1 MKSPVIIL
9 FFLVLLSVNVPS
21 QVAQIEKPIEP
32 PVDFVGD
39 GCTMFPDGDWG
50 DCCLTHDKAY
60 FRGGTQ
66 AERKAAD
73 GQLFNCVRAKGGF
86 KHRFIS
92 DIMWLGVRVGGGIFK
107 EKSFSWGFGQNKPKK
122 P

>member
-1 MKSPVIIL
+1 MRKLFITLIFLSMLPVL
-9 FFLVLLSVNVPS
+9 GPS
-21 QVAQIEKPIEP
+21 QVAENKPVLLDAP
-32 PVDFVGD
+32 ADFVGD

-50 DCCLTHDKAY
+50 DCCLAHDKAY

-73 GQLFNCVRAKGGF
+73 EQLFNCVRAKGGL

-92 DIMWLGVRVGGGIFK
+92 DIMWVGVRVGGRIFK
-107 EKSFSWGFGQNKPKK
+107 DKPYSWGFGQKK
-122 P
+122 N